1 MITSG
6 LLIALCIS
14 LAQAGGYDGH
24 IIGGAYGYGD
34 VLANGENFEV
44 NYSGPKANPIVAKY
58 TPVGYGHDQVYGYGK
73 AYGHDLVHGYG
84 YAHGDVLA
92 DGQNYEVNYSGP
104 KANPIVAKYT
114 PVGYGYGNAVHNGI
128 VYGHGDAVY
137 GSGDLGYGH
146 GGYGALYSG
155 YKGYGYARELPTVGG
170 VGYVAESKPT
180 GFLYKNA
187 RYIGHGSPYV
197 PYTAR
202 YKAYKKLSGY
212 SDLHY

>member
-1 MITSG
+1 M
-6 LLIALCIS
+6 
-14 LAQAGGYDGH
+14 GH

-34 VLANGENFEV
+34 VLANGENYEV

-92 DGQNYEVNYSGP
+92 DGQNFEVNYSGP

-146 GGYGALYSG
+146 EDMVRCTLDTRDMAMPGNCLLLEGLDMLLKAS
-155 YKGYGYARELPTVGG
+155 LPDSST
-170 VGYVAESKPT
+170 KMP
-180 GFLYKNA
+180 
-187 RYIGHGSPYV
+187 
-197 PYTAR
+197 
-202 YKAYKKLSGY
+202 
-212 SDLHY
+212 